1 MEVSHPRGGD
11 GADGELVTCRHE
23 VDREHTLRLYAVTP
37 ADAGTYVCTAQS
49 QLGTA
54 AATARLRVE
63 GRWWDLHGLHH
74 YGHPG
79 PSGGPCKGIRL
90 TGSI

>member
-1 MEVSHPRGGD
+1 MIR
-11 GADGELVTCRHE
+11 RHE
-23 VDREHTLRLYAVTP
+23 VDREHTLRLYTVMP

-54 AATARLRVE
+54 AATARLHVE
-63 GRWWDLHGLHH
+63 GQWWDLH
-74 YGHPG
+74 GHPG
-79 PSGGPCKGIRL
+79 PSGGPCKGSHL

>member
-1 MEVSHPRGGD
+1 MT
-11 GADGELVTCRHE
+11 LRHE

-37 ADAGTYVCTAQS
+37 ADAGAYVCTAQS

-54 AATARLRVE
+54 AATTV
-63 GRWWDLHGLHH
+63 LHVQGQCWHLHH
-74 YGHPG
+74 HPG
-79 PSGGPCKGIRL
+79 TSWGSCKGIHL

>member
-1 MEVSHPRGGD
+1 MTR
-11 GADGELVTCRHE
+11 RHE
-23 VDREHTLRLYAVTP
+23 VDREHTLRLYAVMP

-54 AATARLRVE
+54 AASARLRVE
-63 GRWWDLHGLHH
+63 GQWWDVCGLHH
-74 YGHPG
+74 HGHPG
-79 PSGGPCKGIRL
+79 PSGGPCKGSHL

>member
-1 MEVSHPRGGD
+1 MTH
-11 GADGELVTCRHE
+11 RHE
-23 VDREHTLRLYAVTP
+23 VDQENTLRLYAVTA

-63 GRWWDLHGLHH
+63 GQ
-74 YGHPG
+74 
-79 PSGGPCKGIRL
+79 
-90 TGSI
+90 